1 MAEELR
7 ERASSF
13 VNNHVDLWVTVDDD
27 GTLALA
33 ANDATALLRAAA
45 DWLSEDPDR
54 TVADVRWECRATE
67 PTHTMRLTLR
77 DLGAGTV
84 PPQERGQQPVHSHP
98 RH

>member
-1 MAEELR
+1 MAGELR

-13 VNNHVDLWVTVDDD
+13 VNNHIDLWVTVEDD
-27 GTLALA
+27 GTLILA

-45 DWLSEDPDR
+45 DWLGEDPDR

-77 DLGAGTV
+77 DLGAGPV
-84 PPQERGQQPVHSHP
+84 LPRQRGGPPR
-98 RH
+98 